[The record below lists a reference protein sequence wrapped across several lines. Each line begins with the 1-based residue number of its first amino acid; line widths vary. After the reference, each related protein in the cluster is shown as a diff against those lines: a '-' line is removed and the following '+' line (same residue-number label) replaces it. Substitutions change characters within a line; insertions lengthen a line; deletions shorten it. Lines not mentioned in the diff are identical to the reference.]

1 MTKGKPWSEE
11 IRKKLSEAH
20 KGKHSPMKGKHYSKK
35 IRKKMS
41 LAQKKRFANPE
52 ERKKIGEF
60 FKGKHPKSEFKKGHN
75 PIAPFKKGNIPW
87 NKGKTGIYSEETRRK
102 IGLAGKGR
110 IPWMKGKHQTAE
122 AIEKQRKSWMK
133 TFISNPKTRQKM
145 SESHKG
151 QIPTNLEQLR
161 RLSIGH
167 KVSEETRR
175 KISQSKKGWH
185 PSKEAIEKNRLA
197 HLGKPAWNKGIK
209 MPEIS
214 GERHPMFG
222 KTHSEESKLKMS
234 ASHKKQMFNPEFR
247 KKLSEIHKKRLS
259 NPKERERQSKVS
271 RETILSLYE
280 SNSFPRQTDTK
291 PERQIK
297 AELIKRGYKEGIDF
311 VHQYKFMNKFMCDF
325 CFPKQKVVVE
335 AYGDF
340 WHANPKKYLNQ
351 ANLHV
356 HQIKG
361 IGRDKSKEGYI
372 TTVDNRSW
380 TFLILW
386 ESDIKKDVS
395 KCVDLIEQA
404 LKKTK
409 QTGVNT

>member
-20 KGKHSPMKGKHYSKK
+20 KGKHSPMKGKKTGKPSWNKGKK
-35 IRKKMS
+35 GVQI
-41 LAQKKRFANPE
+41 AWN
-52 ERKKIGEF
+52 
-60 FKGKHPKSEFKKGHN
+60 KGKHPSPETLKK
-75 PIAPFKKGNIPW
+75 
-87 NKGKTGIYSEETRRK
+87 
-102 IGLAGKGR
+102 L
-110 IPWMKGKHQTAE
+110 
-122 AIEKQRKSWMK
+122 
-133 TFISNPKTRQKM
+133 

-151 QIPTNLEQLR
+151 QIPWIFGKHQSEEAKMKMSL
-161 RLSIGH
+161 GH
-167 KVSEETRR
+167 K
-175 KISQSKKGWH
+175 
-185 PSKEAIEKNRLA
+185 
-197 HLGKPAWNKGIK
+197 GKPAWNI
-209 MPEIS
+209 
-214 GERHPMFG
+214 G
-222 KTHSEESKLKMS
+222 KSPSEETIRKQKETLRKTVSNYTLEVRKRLNEAIKRGQSNPEVRKKLREASKKLWE
-234 ASHKKQMFNPEFR
+234 NPEFR
-247 KKLSEIHKKRLS
+247 KRQIETHKGKPSGHKGKIQSEESRRKMSETKKKLFSEGKIIAWNIGKSPSEETIRKLREVNKNRMS
-259 NPKERERQSKVS
+259 NPEIRKRISEES
-271 RETILSLYE
+271 RKRILKAYE
-280 SNSFPRQTDTK
+280 SGAFPRQENTK

-297 AELIKRGYKEGIDF
+297 EELLKRGYIEGKDF
-311 VHQYKFMNKFMCDF
+311 IHQYKFMNKFMCDF
-325 CFPKQKVVVE
+325 CFPQQKVVVE